1 LPGGTAALLSFLAL
15 IAFPLGA
22 LVFCTGP
29 RKPSTSAGQ
38 GNGQSDKSMKSKSVS
53 KSMMAP
59 NSPEATAS
67 DHRVQWAAGIVE

>member
-1 LPGGTAALLSFLAL
+1 LPGGTAALLSLLAL

-22 LVFCTGP
+22 LVFCKVG
-29 RKPSTSAGQ
+29 RKTSISAGQ

-53 KSMMAP
+53 KSMMGP
-59 NSPEATAS
+59 HSPEVAAS